1 LQLSAGA
8 AADVDRQL
16 LVRGARSYRP
26 IFAARARAQQQTSRT
41 PLLLSIDETD
51 GRTDKRTPDRYID
64 PAPHTMCRAASK

>member
-26 IFAARARAQQQTSRT
+26 IFARAQQQTSRT

-64 PAPHTMCRAASK
+64 PAPHTMCGAASK